1 MVKNS
6 LIIFTIIVV
15 IFIFV
20 KNEKFNQ
27 NVLNVNAELNSKL
40 IYFEDKRIEDIK
52 INFGK
57 KTLRH
62 FLVMGRLVEQVEI
75 PKYNS
80 LNKWKKVKIKHKDNI
95 FKAKMKLHGKNPTNH
110 SNGFIYHSYS
120 IKLKKGD
127 TINGYRDFK
136 LIVNKRF
143 NGSKKILSLAKHYD
157 ILSLPINPVKVEF
170 NNEFFSEY
178 SFVPKIDKFFTE
190 KIGKGTYH
198 FFREHEEKNT
208 KKLYALKS
216 FLFNEKLK
224 NINSNREQLAQMK
237 KKLNITLQKNY
248 KFEKKFQNQ
257 IVARVD
263 KLNHSILS
271 NKFNEALEYFE
282 INYISDYLTLLIIS
296 ADIGHQNSYFNQQI
310 AYDTATGY
318 FYPFINYDSQTDVS
332 KFLDNSSKII
342 DQIKFYTNDTKLP
355 LINYLMS
362 NRDLRSKVISKLR
375 KFINL
380 YKNKKTNLDQNLL
393 NEINEKNYI
402 NYLEKNIGK
411 IDLNNGNIV
420 QKNFINKLEF
430 ENFGNFRD
438 NQFIFN
444 SGKHFLDKSIFFPK
458 NIDVTIN
465 KNTTLM
471 LRAGVSIIINGSL
484 TANGTFSDQIFI
496 QSADKTDP
504 FGVIAAIGNS
514 TKKID
519 ISFVNIANAS
529 EDKIKGRYYSGGL
542 SLYNYDQININNLNI
557 NKSKGEDGLN
567 IKYSKKCVLSNI
579 QINNSKF
586 DAIDIDNCK
595 TLGKNILIKNTGNT
609 DKNGDGIDFY
619 HTVANLKK
627 IEVCGFKDKGISAG
641 ENSYIKISDSK
652 ICSNNIGIAIKDNSC
667 IFLIENNLFKNNVTD
682 ISIYKKKSNY
692 GSGTLIFN
700 EHQQNLKILKDDLAK
715 IHKKTTN
722 FNCYG

>member
-1 MVKNS
+1 M
-6 LIIFTIIVV
+6 
-15 IFIFV
+15 
-20 KNEKFNQ
+20 
-27 NVLNVNAELNSKL
+27 
-40 IYFEDKRIEDIK
+40 
-52 INFGK
+52 
-57 KTLRH
+57 
-62 FLVMGRLVEQVEI
+62 
-75 PKYNS
+75 
-80 LNKWKKVKIKHKDNI
+80 
-95 FKAKMKLHGKNPTNH
+95 
-110 SNGFIYHSYS
+110 
-120 IKLKKGD
+120 
-127 TINGYRDFK
+127 
-136 LIVNKRF
+136 
-143 NGSKKILSLAKHYD
+143 
-157 ILSLPINPVKVEF
+157 
-170 NNEFFSEY
+170 
-178 SFVPKIDKFFTE
+178 
-190 KIGKGTYH
+190 
-198 FFREHEEKNT
+198 
-208 KKLYALKS
+208 
-216 FLFNEKLK
+216 
-224 NINSNREQLAQMK
+224 
-237 KKLNITLQKNY
+237 
-248 KFEKKFQNQ
+248 
-257 IVARVD
+257 
-263 KLNHSILS
+263 S

-542 SLYNYDQININNLNI
+542 SLYNYDRININNLNI

-715 IHKKTTN
+715 IQRKNTN